1 MQVSKVQLEVVLVK
15 PRVSGLQ
22 SVKVFESD
30 KVQSRCWHSA
40 GMESPTS
47 HFTADKY
54 PNPKIISPAT
64 QTKSASPICC
74 LCVETTIYS
83 YLPSMYSCLLLL
95 VSLLTEVA
103 INLFSLVKTRQTH
116 ITPPLMENLDTYI
129 FYTGPS
135 QPQNLTIIS
144 F

>member
-30 KVQSRCWHSA
+30 KVQSRCWHSV
-40 GMESPTS
+40 GRETSTS
-47 HFTADKY
+47 HFTA
-54 PNPKIISPAT
+54 PKIISPAT

-129 FYTGPS
+129 LYPGPS